1 MDTLEILH
9 VANDG
14 VSYGIAPL
22 VAAGAVKA
30 GAALLK
36 GIGSLFGRRRK
47 RRAARAAAKKRLKW
61 KRKL

>member
-14 VSYGIAPL
+14 VSYGVAPL
-22 VAAGAVKA
+22 VVAGAVKA

-36 GIGSLFGRRRK
+36 GIGSLFGRK
-47 RRAARAAAKKRLKW
+47 REKKSRGCSK
-61 KRKL
+61 

>member
-14 VSYGIAPL
+14 VSYGLAPIL
-22 VAAGAVKA
+22 AAGAVKA

-47 RRAARAAAKKRLKW
+47 RMPSYI
-61 KRKL
+61 